1 MSCFTGRSLLFLAL
15 AFIGPAGCQ
24 RDPLAGP
31 PEIRLGSDE
40 CAECGMIINE
50 SRCSSALLIE
60 SEGEQRHLLFDDLG
74 CMLDYEHEHGH
85 EHATIDRFV
94 RDYSAD
100 GWAQAE
106 RAFYLSADPDTLPT
120 PMGSGL
126 AAVGDADSAER
137 LRSEVN
143 GRIMTYA
150 QAAAA
155 RRQWKQARLGS
166 QDDAAPSE
174 ASDD

>member
-1 MSCFTGRSLLFLAL
+1 MKRFIGRSLPILIA

-24 RDPLAGP
+24 RDPLTGP

-60 SEGEQRHLLFDDLG
+60 SEGERRHLLFDDMG
-74 CMLDYEHEHGH
+74 CMLDYEHEHQH

-94 RDYSAD
+94 RDYAAD
-100 GWAQAE
+100 GWA
-106 RAFYLSADPDTLPT
+106 RADAALYVSADPDTLPT

-126 AAVGDADSAER
+126 AAVADTASAER
-137 LRSEVN
+137 VRSEVN
-143 GRIMTYA
+143 GKIMTYA
-150 QAAAA
+150 EAA
-155 RRQWKQARLGS
+155 RARRLWKQARLGS
-166 QDDAAPSE
+166 QDDATSSDV
-174 ASDD
+174 SDD